1 MNKTYKAIFCRSRRA
16 LCHSFKVFWQKTH
29 VRLSGNAC
37 KFLCLLSEF
46 VWVQLGRCWESST
59 WINQKNQ
66 NGCPHIPPLTF
77 FNLVPMGSLFLAVI
91 LEERKLHFRF
101 FGPHCCHFYNT
112 SSELRF
118 HCLSQRCVAEL
129 STWKSCTH
137 RISDKDCSDGQLCM
151 LQSCGTARRMA
162 AFLFWSLQKPLEVTM
177 VYWQSHGW
185 HTSQL
190 SHPSYSN
197 GQHCHCEAVSV
208 WLWWWRHLTW
218 WIVSGRML
226 WQ

>member
-1 MNKTYKAIFCRSRRA
+1 MS
-16 LCHSFKVFWQKTH
+16 SW
-29 VRLSGNAC
+29 G
-37 KFLCLLSEF
+37 FLNSLPFGFPAKRESIGDWLFSTSSQ
-46 VWVQLGRCWESST
+46 WVLIS
-59 WINQKNQ
+59 
-66 NGCPHIPPLTF
+66 
-77 FNLVPMGSLFLAVI
+77 
-91 LEERKLHFRF
+91 EERKLHFWL
-101 FGPHCCHFYNT
+101 FGPHCCHFCDT

-129 STWKSCTH
+129 STWKSCTN
-137 RISDKDCSDGQLCM
+137 RRNDKDCSDGQLCM
-151 LQSCGTARRMA
+151 LQSCGTVRRMV

-177 VYWQSHGW
+177 VHWQSHSW